1 MVKNVQDC
9 FVFEIQG
16 DGQVVVKHV
25 VPDSP
30 VHVPVYPSP
39 QIHIQPSAPGEISVR
54 ISLRVLYVQSLT
66 FNLNIIPESQE

>member
-39 QIHIQPSAPGEISVR
+39 QIHVQPSAPGEISVR
-54 ISLRVLYVQSLT
+54 ISLSPT
-66 FNLNIIPESQE
+66 CAIFNLLIPKSV

>member
-16 DGQVVVKHV
+16 DGQVVVKHI

-39 QIHIQPSAPGEISVR
+39 QIHVQPSAPGEISVR
-54 ISLRVLYVQSLT
+54 ISL
-66 FNLNIIPESQE
+66 

>member
-30 VHVPVYPSP
+30 VHVPVYPSQ
-39 QIHIQPSAPGEISVR
+39 QIHVQPSAPSEISVR
-54 ISLRVLYVQSLT
+54 ISL
-66 FNLNIIPESQE
+66 